1 MKVYVMKKDVLGDES
16 ALRSLK
22 LNEDCILVYPTLEC
36 KFAERLYEV
45 AKIISTIDKAA
56 KSSNLDDSDDF
67 VKIGDIEKDQQ
78 GNITSNYN
86 GAESGYITNDERIL
100 TDVIE
105 NLSNII
111 TYDDFM
117 SRKLRY
123 YFKANYEILGSTE
136 DPQLRDIN
144 FLENDVRTN
153 AYRTEARNFIGKEE
167 ALRKVWREVFERK
180 KAELDKMI
188 IKGGIFIE

>member
-56 KSSNLDDSDDF
+56 GSNFDDF
-67 VKIGDIEKDQQ
+67 VKIGDIEEDQQ
-78 GNITSNYN
+78 GKMTANYN
-86 GAESGYITNDERIL
+86 GAESGYITNDEKIL

-123 YFKANYEILGSTE
+123 YFEANYEILGSTE
-136 DPQLRDIN
+136 EPQLRDIN
-144 FLENDVRTN
+144 FLENNVRTN

-167 ALRKVWREVFERK
+167 ALREVWREVFEK
-180 KAELDKMI
+180 KKEELDKMI
-188 IKGGIFIE
+188 IKGTIFIE